1 MGMPQNKGVM
11 MQVDP
16 ASMAMQLVAIERQN
30 MDKLLKKQMDSIKG
44 QQSAIST
51 LTTKLSTF
59 QTMLKDLNKAS
70 NLQAQKATMSQEG
83 LMTVTSNG
91 KASSGQYNFFVE
103 QLAQSHQVGL
113 SLNSET
119 TPLPTDGVF
128 SLTVK
133 GKSVD
138 IDLASLPAG
147 ATVKDLV
154 SHINNAKD
162 NPGVKATLVRT
173 DGKVNMVLT
182 SKDSGEENAITVNY
196 SGDASSSLG
205 VAVANKTEITKAQDA
220 RLQMGGNNPLTI
232 TSASNKIENV
242 VDGLTLQLTKA
253 QKSGDAPLQVTVE
266 QDKEAVTGSLKKFV
280 DSYNEL
286 VDELAKMTSSDPKAP
301 GALSSDSG
309 VRSLKSA
316 LANSVRD
323 LPNGLSLSSLGI
335 KTDKTGKLSFSET
348 DFNKALEKDPELLG
362 KALMGDD
369 GLLKRMSNSL
379 DPYTKRDGALK
390 GRKSGLEASEKRVNE
405 RMEALDRRMNSAYK
419 RYLNQFT
426 TMNQMMQTMG
436 AL

>member
-1 MGMPQNKGVM
+1 M
-11 MQVDP
+11 MQIDP

-70 NLQAQKATMSQEG
+70 DLQAQKAVMSQEG
-83 LMTVTSNG
+83 IMTVTSNG

-113 SLNSET
+113 SLDSET
-119 TPLPTDGVF
+119 APLPADGVF

-182 SKDSGEENAITVNY
+182 SKESGEVNAITVKY
-196 SGDASSSLG
+196 SGDAGSSLG
-205 VAVANKTEITKAQDA
+205 TAVAKQSEITKAQDA
-220 RLQMGGNNPLTI
+220 KLQMGGNNPLTI

-286 VDELAKMTSSDPKAP
+286 IDELAKMTSSDPKSP

-309 VRSLKSA
+309 VRSLKSM

-369 GLLKRMSNSL
+369 GLLKRMSDSL

>member
-1 MGMPQNKGVM
+1 M
-11 MQVDP
+11 MQIDP

-51 LTTKLSTF
+51 LTTKLSSF

-91 KASSGQYNFFVE
+91 KASSGQYNFFVK

-113 SLNSET
+113 SLDSET
-119 TPLPTDGVF
+119 APLPADGVF

-182 SKDSGEENAITVNY
+182 SKESGKENAITVSY
-196 SGDASSSLG
+196 SGDLNSSLG
-205 VAVANKTEITKAQDA
+205 IAVTNKSEITKAQDA
-220 RLQMGGNNPLTI
+220 ELQMGGNNPLTI

-335 KTDKTGKLSFSET
+335 KTDKTGKLSFNET

-369 GLLKRMSNSL
+369 GLLKRMSDSL

-436 AL
+436 NL

>member
-1 MGMPQNKGVM
+1 

-30 MDKLLKKQMDSIKG
+30 MDKLLKKQLDSVKG

-51 LTTKLSTF
+51 LNTKLSSF
-59 QTMLKDLNKAS
+59 QTMLKDLNKAT
-70 NLQAQKATMSQEG
+70 NLQAQKATMSQDG

-113 SLNSET
+113 KLDSDT
-119 TPLPTDGVF
+119 TPLPADGVF

-133 GKSVD
+133 GKTID
-138 IDLASLPAG
+138 IDLATLPAG
-147 ATVKDLV
+147 ATAKDLV
-154 SHINNAKD
+154 SQINNAKD

-173 DGKVNMVLT
+173 DGKISMVLT
-182 SKDSGEENAITVNY
+182 SKDSGVENAITLNY
-196 SGDASSSLG
+196 SGDATNALG
-205 VAVANKTEITKAQDA
+205 AAVAGKTDITQAQDA
-220 RLQMGGNNPLTI
+220 KLRMGGDNPLTI

-242 VDGLTLQLTKA
+242 VDGLTFQLTKA
-253 QKSGDAPLQVTVE
+253 QKAGDAPLLVTVD

-309 VRSLKSA
+309 VRSLKSM
-316 LANSVRD
+316 LSRSVRD
-323 LPNGLSLSSLGI
+323 LPNDLSLGSLGI
-335 KTDKTGKLSFSET
+335 KTDKTGKLSFNET

-369 GLLKRMSNSL
+369 GLLKRVGDSL

-405 RMEALDRRMNSAYK
+405 RMEALDRRMDSAYK

>member
-1 MGMPQNKGVM
+1 M

-16 ASMAMQLVAIERQN
+16 ASMAMQLVTIERQN

-70 NLQAQKATMSQEG
+70 NLQAQKAAMSQEG

-113 SLNSET
+113 SLDSET
-119 TPLPTDGVF
+119 APLPADGTF

-133 GKSVD
+133 GKTLD
-138 IDLASLPAG
+138 IDLATLPAG
-147 ATVKDLV
+147 STVKDLV

-182 SKDSGEENAITVNY
+182 SKDSGEEHAITVKY
-196 SGDASSSLG
+196 SGDASSALG
-205 VAVANKTEITKAQDA
+205 SAVVNQSEITKAQDA
-220 RLQMGGNNPLTI
+220 KLQMGGNSPLTI
-232 TSASNKIENV
+232 ISASNKIENV
-242 VDGLTLQLTKA
+242 VDGLTLELTKA
-253 QKSGDAPLQVTVE
+253 QKKGDAPLLVTIV
-266 QDKEAVTGSLKKFV
+266 QDKEAVTGSLKKFT

-286 VDELAKMTSSDPKAP
+286 VDELAKMTSSDPKSP

-309 VRSLKSA
+309 VRSLKSV

-335 KTDKTGKLSFSET
+335 KTDKTGKLSFNET
-348 DFNKALEKDPELLG
+348 DFNKALEKAPELLG

-390 GRKSGLEASEKRVNE
+390 GRKSGLEASAKRVNE
-405 RMEALDRRMNSAYK
+405 RMEALDRRMDSAYK

-426 TMNQMMQTMG
+426 TMNQMLQTMG

>member
-1 MGMPQNKGVM
+1 MPQNKGVV

-113 SLNSET
+113 SLDSET
-119 TPLPTDGVF
+119 APLPADGIF

-133 GKSVD
+133 GKTLD
-138 IDLASLPAG
+138 IDLATLPAG
-147 ATVKDLV
+147 STVKDLV

-205 VAVANKTEITKAQDA
+205 TAIANKSEITKAQNA
-220 RLQMGGNNPLTI
+220 KLQMGGNNPLTI

-266 QDKEAVTGSLKKFV
+266 QDKEAVTGSLKKFT

-286 VDELAKMTSSDPKAP
+286 IDELAKMMSSDPKAP

-309 VRSLKSA
+309 VRSLKSV
-316 LANSVRD
+316 LSNSVRD

-335 KTDKTGKLSFSET
+335 KTDKTGKLSFNET

-369 GLLKRMSNSL
+369 GLLKRMSTSL

>member
-1 MGMPQNKGVM
+1 
-11 MQVDP
+11 MQIDP

-30 MDKLLKKQMDSIKG
+30 MDKLLKKQMDSIKA

-51 LTTKLSTF
+51 LTTKLSSF

-113 SLNSET
+113 SLDSET
-119 TPLPTDGVF
+119 APLPADGVF

-182 SKDSGEENAITVNY
+182 SKESGEENAITVKY
-196 SGDASSSLG
+196 SGDAGSSLG
-205 VAVANKTEITKAQDA
+205 TAVAKQSEITKAQDA
-220 RLQMGGNNPLTI
+220 KLQMGGNNPLTI

-309 VRSLKSA
+309 VRSLKSM

-335 KTDKTGKLSFSET
+335 KTDKTGKLSFNET

-369 GLLKRMSNSL
+369 GLLKRMSDSL

-436 AL
+436 NL

>member
-1 MGMPQNKGVM
+1 

-113 SLNSET
+113 SLDSET
-119 TPLPTDGVF
+119 APLPADGIF

-133 GKSVD
+133 GKTLD
-138 IDLASLPAG
+138 IDLATLPAG
-147 ATVKDLV
+147 STVKDLV

-205 VAVANKTEITKAQDA
+205 TAIANKSEITKAQNA

-266 QDKEAVTGSLKKFV
+266 QDKEAVTGSLKKFT

-286 VDELAKMTSSDPKAP
+286 LDELAKMMSSDPKAP

-309 VRSLKSA
+309 VRSLKSV
-316 LANSVRD
+316 LSNSVRD

-335 KTDKTGKLSFSET
+335 KTDKTGKLSFNET

-369 GLLKRMSNSL
+369 GLLKRMSTSL

>member
-1 MGMPQNKGVM
+1 MPQNKGVV

-83 LMTVTSNG
+83 FMTVTSNG

-113 SLNSET
+113 SLDSET

-138 IDLASLPAG
+138 IDLATLPAG
-147 ATVKDLV
+147 STVKDLV

-196 SGDASSSLG
+196 SGDASSSFG

-369 GLLKRMSNSL
+369 GLLKRMSTSL

>member
-1 MGMPQNKGVM
+1 

-113 SLNSET
+113 SLDSET
-119 TPLPTDGVF
+119 APLPADGIF

-133 GKSVD
+133 GKTLD
-138 IDLASLPAG
+138 IDLATLPAG

-182 SKDSGEENAITVNY
+182 SKDSGEENAITLNY

-205 VAVANKTEITKAQDA
+205 TAIANKSEITKAQNA
-220 RLQMGGNNPLTI
+220 KLQMGGNNPLTI

-266 QDKEAVTGSLKKFV
+266 QDKEAVTGSLKKFT

-286 VDELAKMTSSDPKAP
+286 IDELAKMMSSDPKAP

-309 VRSLKSA
+309 VRSLKSV
-316 LANSVRD
+316 LSNSVRD

-335 KTDKTGKLSFSET
+335 KTDKTGKLSFNET

-369 GLLKRMSNSL
+369 GLLKRMSTSL

>member
-1 MGMPQNKGVM
+1 
-11 MQVDP
+11 MQIDP
-16 ASMAMQLVAIERQN
+16 ASMAMKLVATDRQN

-113 SLNSET
+113 SLDSET
-119 TPLPTDGVF
+119 APLPADGIF

-133 GKSVD
+133 GKTLD
-138 IDLASLPAG
+138 IDLTTLPAG
-147 ATVKDLV
+147 STVKALV

-196 SGDASSSLG
+196 SGDASSALG
-205 VAVANKTEITKAQDA
+205 TAVTNKSEITKAQNA

-266 QDKEAVTGSLKKFV
+266 QDKEAVTGSLKKFT

-309 VRSLKSA
+309 VRSLKSV
-316 LANSVRD
+316 LTNSVRD
-323 LPNGLSLSSLGI
+323 LPNGLSLSGLGI
-335 KTDKTGKLSFSET
+335 KTDKSGKLSFSQT

-390 GRKSGLEASEKRVNE
+390 GRKSSLEAGEKRVNE
-405 RMEALDRRMNSAYK
+405 RMDALDRRMNSAYK

-426 TMNQMMQTMG
+426 TMNKMMQTMG
-436 AL
+436 SL

>member
-1 MGMPQNKGVM
+1 

>member
-1 MGMPQNKGVM
+1 M

-51 LTTKLSTF
+51 LTTKLSSF

-70 NLQAQKATMSQEG
+70 NLQAQKAVMSQEG
-83 LMTVTSNG
+83 IMTVTSNG

-113 SLNSET
+113 SLDSET
-119 TPLPTDGVF
+119 TPLPADGVF

-138 IDLASLPAG
+138 IDLATLPAG
-147 ATVKDLV
+147 STVKDLV

-205 VAVANKTEITKAQDA
+205 TAVVNKSEITKAQDA

-286 VDELAKMTSSDPKAP
+286 IDELAKMTSSDPKAP

-369 GLLKRMSNSL
+369 GLLKRMSDSL

-436 AL
+436 NL

>member
-1 MGMPQNKGVM
+1 M

-51 LTTKLSTF
+51 LTTKLSSF

-70 NLQAQKATMSQEG
+70 NLQAQKAVMSQEG
-83 LMTVTSNG
+83 IMTVTSNG

-113 SLNSET
+113 SLDSET
-119 TPLPTDGVF
+119 TPLPADGVF

-138 IDLASLPAG
+138 IDLATLPAG
-147 ATVKDLV
+147 STVKDLV

-182 SKDSGEENAITVNY
+182 SKESGEENAITVNY

-205 VAVANKTEITKAQDA
+205 TAVANKSEITKAQDA

-286 VDELAKMTSSDPKAP
+286 IDELAKMTSSDPKAP

-309 VRSLKSA
+309 VRSLKSV

-369 GLLKRMSNSL
+369 GLLKRMSDSL

>member
-1 MGMPQNKGVM
+1 
-11 MQVDP
+11 MQIDP
-16 ASMAMQLVAIERQN
+16 AATAMQLVAIERKN
-30 MDKLLKKQMDSIKG
+30 MDALLKKQMDGIKG
-44 QQSAIST
+44 QQSALST
-51 LTTKLSTF
+51 LNTKLSTF

-70 NLQAQKATMSQEG
+70 NLQAQKATMSQDG
-83 LMTVTSNG
+83 VMTVTSNG

-113 SLNSET
+113 SLDSEAA
-119 TPLPTDGVF
+119 PLPADGVF

-133 GKSVD
+133 GKTID
-138 IDLASLPAG
+138 IDLATLPAG
-147 ATVKDLV
+147 STVKDLV
-154 SHINNAKD
+154 SKINDAKD

-182 SKDSGEENAITVNY
+182 SKDSGLENAISVNY
-196 SGDASSSLG
+196 SGDATNSLG
-205 VAVANKTEITKAQDA
+205 AAISGKTDITKAQDA
-220 RLQMGGNNPLTI
+220 RLRMGGDNPLTI

-253 QKSGDAPLQVTVE
+253 QKSGDAPLLVNIE

-280 DSYNEL
+280 ESYNEL

-309 VRSLKSA
+309 VRSLKSV
-316 LANSVRD
+316 LSNSVRD

-335 KTDKTGKLSFSET
+335 KTDKAGKLSFSET
-348 DFNKALEKDPELLG
+348 DFNKALDKDPELLG
-362 KALMGDD
+362 KALLGDD
-369 GLLKRMSNSL
+369 GLLKRMSDSL

-390 GRKSGLEASEKRVNE
+390 GRKTGLEASEKRVKE
-405 RMEALDRRMNSAYK
+405 RMDALDRRMDSAYK
-419 RYLNQFT
+419 RYLNQFS
-426 TMNQMMQTMG
+426 TMNQMLQTMG

>member
-1 MGMPQNKGVM
+1 

-182 SKDSGEENAITVNY
+182 SKDSGEENAITMNY

-286 VDELAKMTSSDPKAP
+286 IDELAKMTSSDPKAP

>member
-1 MGMPQNKGVM
+1 
-11 MQVDP
+11 MQIDP
-16 ASMAMQLVAIERQN
+16 AATAMQLVAIERKN
-30 MDKLLKKQMDSIKG
+30 MDSLLKKQMDGIKG
-44 QQSAIST
+44 QQSALST
-51 LTTKLSTF
+51 LNTKLSTF

-83 LMTVTSNG
+83 VMTVTSNG

-113 SLNSET
+113 SLDSET
-119 TPLPTDGVF
+119 APLPADGVF

-133 GKSVD
+133 GKTID
-138 IDLASLPAG
+138 IDLATLPAG
-147 ATVKDLV
+147 STVKDLV
-154 SHINNAKD
+154 SKINDAKD

-173 DGKVNMVLT
+173 DGKVNMVLS
-182 SKDSGEENAITVNY
+182 SKDSGLENAISVNY
-196 SGDASSSLG
+196 SGDATNSLG
-205 VAVANKTEITKAQDA
+205 AAISGKTDITKAQDA
-220 RLQMGGNNPLTI
+220 RLRMGGDNPLTI

-253 QKSGDAPLQVTVE
+253 QKSGDAPLLVNIE

-309 VRSLKSA
+309 VRSLKSV
-316 LANSVRD
+316 LSNSVRD

-335 KTDKTGKLSFSET
+335 KTDKAGKLSFSET
-348 DFNKALEKDPELLG
+348 DFNKALDKNPELLG
-362 KALMGDD
+362 KALLGDD
-369 GLLKRMSNSL
+369 GLLKRMSDSL

-390 GRKSGLEASEKRVNE
+390 GRKTGLEASEKRVKE
-405 RMEALDRRMNSAYK
+405 RMDALDRRMDSAYK
-419 RYLNQFT
+419 RYLNQFS
-426 TMNQMMQTMG
+426 TMNQMLQTMG

>member
-1 MGMPQNKGVM
+1 
-11 MQVDP
+11 MQIDP

-51 LTTKLSTF
+51 LTTKLSSF

-70 NLQAQKATMSQEG
+70 NLQAQKAVMSQEG
-83 LMTVTSNG
+83 IMTVTSNG
-91 KASSGQYNFFVE
+91 KASSGQYNFFVK

-113 SLNSET
+113 SLDSET
-119 TPLPTDGVF
+119 TPLPADGVF

-133 GKSVD
+133 DKSVD

-147 ATVKDLV
+147 ATMKDLV

-182 SKDSGEENAITVNY
+182 SKDSGKENAITVKY

-205 VAVANKTEITKAQDA
+205 TAVAKQSEITKAQDA
-220 RLQMGGNNPLTI
+220 ELQMGGNNPLTI

-335 KTDKTGKLSFSET
+335 KTDKTGKLSFNET
-348 DFNKALEKDPELLG
+348 DFNKALEKEPELLG

-369 GLLKRMSNSL
+369 GLLKRMSDSL

-436 AL
+436 NL

>member
-1 MGMPQNKGVM
+1 M

-113 SLNSET
+113 SLDSET
-119 TPLPTDGVF
+119 APLPADGIF

-133 GKSVD
+133 GKTLD
-138 IDLASLPAG
+138 IDLATLPAG
-147 ATVKDLV
+147 STVKDLV

-182 SKDSGEENAITVNY
+182 SKDSGEENVITVNY

-205 VAVANKTEITKAQDA
+205 TAIANKSEITKAQNA
-220 RLQMGGNNPLTI
+220 KLQMGGNNPLTI

-266 QDKEAVTGSLKKFV
+266 QDKEAVTGSLKKFT

-286 VDELAKMTSSDPKAP
+286 IDELAKMMSSDPKAP

-309 VRSLKSA
+309 VRSLKSV
-316 LANSVRD
+316 LSNSVRD

>member
-1 MGMPQNKGVM
+1 
-11 MQVDP
+11 MQIDP
-16 ASMAMQLVAIERQN
+16 ASTAMQLVAIERKN
-30 MDKLLKKQMDSIKG
+30 MDALLKKQMDGIKG
-44 QQSAIST
+44 QQSALST
-51 LTTKLSTF
+51 LNTKLSTF

-70 NLQAQKATMSQEG
+70 NLQAQKATMSQDG
-83 LMTVTSNG
+83 VMTVTSNG

-103 QLAQSHQVGL
+103 QLAQSHQIGL
-113 SLNSET
+113 SLDSET
-119 TPLPTDGVF
+119 APLPADGVF

-133 GKSVD
+133 GKTID
-138 IDLASLPAG
+138 IDLATLPAG
-147 ATVKDLV
+147 STVKDLV
-154 SHINNAKD
+154 SHINDAKD

-182 SKDSGEENAITVNY
+182 SKDSGLENAIAVNY
-196 SGDASSSLG
+196 RGDASNSLG
-205 VAVANKTEITKAQDA
+205 AAISSKTDITKAQDA
-220 RLQMGGNNPLTI
+220 KLRMGGDNPLTI

-253 QKSGDAPLQVTVE
+253 QKSGDAPLLVNIE

-286 VDELAKMTSSDPKAP
+286 LDELAKMTSSDPKAP

-309 VRSLKSA
+309 VRSLKSV
-316 LANSVRD
+316 LSNSVRD

-335 KTDKTGKLSFSET
+335 KTDKAGKLSFSET

-369 GLLKRMSNSL
+369 GLLKRMSDSL

-405 RMEALDRRMNSAYK
+405 RMEALDRRMDSAYK

-426 TMNQMMQTMG
+426 TMNQMLQTMG
-436 AL
+436 SL

>member
-1 MGMPQNKGVM
+1 
-11 MQVDP
+11 MQIDP
-16 ASMAMQLVAIERQN
+16 AATAMQLVAIERKN
-30 MDKLLKKQMDSIKG
+30 MDVLLKKQMDGIKG
-44 QQSAIST
+44 QQSALST
-51 LTTKLSTF
+51 LNTKLSTF

-83 LMTVTSNG
+83 VMTVTSNG

-113 SLNSET
+113 SLDSET
-119 TPLPTDGVF
+119 APLPADGVF

-133 GKSVD
+133 GKTID
-138 IDLASLPAG
+138 IDLTTLPAG
-147 ATVKDLV
+147 STVKDLV
-154 SHINNAKD
+154 SKINDAKD

-182 SKDSGEENAITVNY
+182 SKDSGLENAISVNY
-196 SGDASSSLG
+196 SGDATNSLG
-205 VAVANKTEITKAQDA
+205 AAISGKTDITKAQDA
-220 RLQMGGNNPLTI
+220 RLRMGGDNPLTI

-253 QKSGDAPLQVTVE
+253 QKSGDAPLLVNIE

-280 DSYNEL
+280 ESYNEL

-309 VRSLKSA
+309 VRSLKSV
-316 LANSVRD
+316 LSNSVRD

-335 KTDKTGKLSFSET
+335 KTDKAGKLSFSET
-348 DFNKALEKDPELLG
+348 DFNKALDKDPELLG
-362 KALMGDD
+362 KALLGDD
-369 GLLKRMSNSL
+369 GLLKRMSDSL

-390 GRKSGLEASEKRVNE
+390 GRKTGLEASEKRIKE
-405 RMEALDRRMNSAYK
+405 RMDALDRRMDSAYK
-419 RYLNQFT
+419 RYLNQFS
-426 TMNQMMQTMG
+426 TMNQMLQTMG

>member
-1 MGMPQNKGVM
+1 

-51 LTTKLSTF
+51 LTTKLSSF

-70 NLQAQKATMSQEG
+70 NLQAQKAVMSQEG
-83 LMTVTSNG
+83 IMTVTSNG

-113 SLNSET
+113 SLDSET
-119 TPLPTDGVF
+119 TPLPADGVF

-138 IDLASLPAG
+138 IDLATLPAG
-147 ATVKDLV
+147 ATAKDLV

-182 SKDSGEENAITVNY
+182 SKDSGEENSITVNY

-205 VAVANKTEITKAQDA
+205 TAVANKSEITKAQDA

-286 VDELAKMTSSDPKAP
+286 IDELAKMTSSDPKAP

-436 AL
+436 SL

>member
-1 MGMPQNKGVM
+1 
-11 MQVDP
+11 MQIDP

-51 LTTKLSTF
+51 LTTKLSSF

-113 SLNSET
+113 SLDSET
-119 TPLPTDGVF
+119 TPLPADGVF

-182 SKDSGEENAITVNY
+182 SKESGKENAITVKY
-196 SGDASSSLG
+196 SGDAGSSLG
-205 VAVANKTEITKAQDA
+205 TAVAKQSEITKAQDA

-309 VRSLKSA
+309 VRSLKSM

-323 LPNGLSLSSLGI
+323 LPNG
-335 KTDKTGKLSFSET
+335 
-348 DFNKALEKDPELLG
+348 
-362 KALMGDD
+362 
-369 GLLKRMSNSL
+369 
-379 DPYTKRDGALK
+379 
-390 GRKSGLEASEKRVNE
+390 
-405 RMEALDRRMNSAYK
+405 
-419 RYLNQFT
+419 
-426 TMNQMMQTMG
+426 
-436 AL
+436 

>member
-1 MGMPQNKGVM
+1 
-11 MQVDP
+11 MQIDP

-51 LTTKLSTF
+51 LTTKLSSF

-70 NLQAQKATMSQEG
+70 NLQAQKAVMSQEG
-83 LMTVTSNG
+83 IMTVTSNG

-113 SLNSET
+113 SLDSET
-119 TPLPTDGVF
+119 TPLPADGVF

-205 VAVANKTEITKAQDA
+205 TAVAKQSEITKAQDA
-220 RLQMGGNNPLTI
+220 KLQMGGNNPLTI

-253 QKSGDAPLQVTVE
+253 QKSGDAFLQVTVE

-309 VRSLKSA
+309 VRSLKSM

-335 KTDKTGKLSFSET
+335 KTDKTGKLSFNET

-369 GLLKRMSNSL
+369 GLLKRMSDSL

-436 AL
+436 SL

>member
-1 MGMPQNKGVM
+1 
-11 MQVDP
+11 MQIDP

-51 LTTKLSTF
+51 LTTKLSSF

-113 SLNSET
+113 SLDSET
-119 TPLPTDGVF
+119 APLPADGVF

-182 SKDSGEENAITVNY
+182 SKESGEVNAITVKY
-196 SGDASSSLG
+196 SGDAGSSLG
-205 VAVANKTEITKAQDA
+205 TAVAKQSEITKAQDA
-220 RLQMGGNNPLTI
+220 KLQMGGNNPLTI

-309 VRSLKSA
+309 VRSLKSM

-335 KTDKTGKLSFSET
+335 KTDKTGKLSFNET

-369 GLLKRMSNSL
+369 GLLKRMSDSL

-436 AL
+436 NL

>member
-1 MGMPQNKGVM
+1 
-11 MQVDP
+11 MQIDP
-16 ASMAMQLVAIERQN
+16 ASMAMKLVATDRQN

-113 SLNSET
+113 SLDSET
-119 TPLPTDGVF
+119 APLPADGIF

-133 GKSVD
+133 GKTLD
-138 IDLASLPAG
+138 IDLATLPAG
-147 ATVKDLV
+147 STVKALV

-196 SGDASSSLG
+196 SGDASSALG
-205 VAVANKTEITKAQDA
+205 TAVTNKSEITKAQNA

-266 QDKEAVTGSLKKFV
+266 QDKEAVTGSLKKFT

-309 VRSLKSA
+309 VRSLKSV
-316 LANSVRD
+316 LTNSVRD
-323 LPNGLSLSSLGI
+323 LPNGLSLSGLGI
-335 KTDKTGKLSFSET
+335 KTDKSGKLSFSQT

-390 GRKSGLEASEKRVNE
+390 GRKSSLEAGEKRVNE
-405 RMEALDRRMNSAYK
+405 RMDALDRRMNSAYK

-426 TMNQMMQTMG
+426 TMNKMMQTMG
-436 AL
+436 SL

>member
-1 MGMPQNKGVM
+1 

-83 LMTVTSNG
+83 FMTVTSNG

-113 SLNSET
+113 SLDSET
-119 TPLPTDGVF
+119 VPLPADGIF

-133 GKSVD
+133 GKALD
-138 IDLASLPAG
+138 IDLATLPAG
-147 ATVKDLV
+147 STVKDLV

-205 VAVANKTEITKAQDA
+205 TAIANKSEITKAQNA

-266 QDKEAVTGSLKKFV
+266 QDKEAVTGSLKKFT

-286 VDELAKMTSSDPKAP
+286 IDELAKMMSSDPKAP

-309 VRSLKSA
+309 VRSLKSV
-316 LANSVRD
+316 LSNSVRD

-335 KTDKTGKLSFSET
+335 KTDKTGKLSFNET

-369 GLLKRMSNSL
+369 GLLKRMSTSL

>member
-1 MGMPQNKGVM
+1 
-11 MQVDP
+11 MQIDP
-16 ASMAMQLVAIERQN
+16 ASMAKQLVTVERKN
-30 MDKLLKKQMDSIKG
+30 MDALLKKQMDSIKG

-83 LMTVTSNG
+83 LMVVTSNG

-113 SLNSET
+113 SLDSET
-119 TPLPTDGVF
+119 APLPADGIF

-133 GKSVD
+133 GKTLD
-138 IDLASLPAG
+138 IDLATLPAG
-147 ATVKDLV
+147 STVKDLV

-182 SKDSGEENAITVNY
+182 SKDSGEENAITVKY
-196 SGDASSSLG
+196 SGDASSALG
-205 VAVANKTEITKAQDA
+205 TAVVKQSEITKAQDA
-220 RLQMGGNNPLTI
+220 KLQMGGSSPLTI
-232 TSASNKIENV
+232 ISASNKIENV
-242 VDGLTLQLTKA
+242 VDGLTLELTKA
-253 QKSGDAPLQVTVE
+253 QKKGEAPLLVTIA
-266 QDKEAVTGSLKKFV
+266 QDKEAVTGSLKKFT

-286 VDELAKMTSSDPKAP
+286 VDELAKMTSSDPKSP

-309 VRSLKSA
+309 VRSLKSM

-379 DPYTKRDGALK
+379 DPFTKRDGALK
-390 GRKSGLEASEKRVNE
+390 GRKSGLEASAKRVNE
-405 RMEALDRRMNSAYK
+405 RMDALDRRMDSAYK

>member
-1 MGMPQNKGVM
+1 
-11 MQVDP
+11 MQIDP
-16 ASMAMQLVAIERQN
+16 AATAMQLVAIERKN
-30 MDKLLKKQMDSIKG
+30 MDALLKKQMDGIKG

-51 LTTKLSTF
+51 LNTKLSTF

-70 NLQAQKATMSQEG
+70 NLQAQKATMSQDG
-83 LMTVTSNG
+83 VMTVTSNG

-113 SLNSET
+113 SLDSET
-119 TPLPTDGVF
+119 APLPADGVF

-133 GKSVD
+133 GKTID
-138 IDLASLPAG
+138 IDLATLPAG
-147 ATVKDLV
+147 STVKDLV
-154 SHINNAKD
+154 SKINDAKD

-182 SKDSGEENAITVNY
+182 SKDSGLENAISVNY
-196 SGDASSSLG
+196 SGDATNSLG
-205 VAVANKTEITKAQDA
+205 AAISSKTDITKAQDA
-220 RLQMGGNNPLTI
+220 RLRMGGDNPLTI

-253 QKSGDAPLQVTVE
+253 QKSGDAPLLVNIE

-309 VRSLKSA
+309 VRSLKSV
-316 LANSVRD
+316 LSNSVRD

-335 KTDKTGKLSFSET
+335 KTDKAGKLSFSET
-348 DFNKALEKDPELLG
+348 DFNKALDKDPELLG
-362 KALMGDD
+362 KALLGDD
-369 GLLKRMSNSL
+369 GLLKRMSDSL

-390 GRKSGLEASEKRVNE
+390 GRKTGLEASEKRIKE
-405 RMEALDRRMNSAYK
+405 RMDALDRRMDSAYK
-419 RYLNQFT
+419 RYLNQFS
-426 TMNQMMQTMG
+426 TMNQMLQTMG

>member
-1 MGMPQNKGVM
+1 

-51 LTTKLSTF
+51 LTTKLSSF

-70 NLQAQKATMSQEG
+70 NLQAQKAVMSQEG
-83 LMTVTSNG
+83 IMTVTSNG

-113 SLNSET
+113 SLDSET
-119 TPLPTDGVF
+119 APLPADGVF

-138 IDLASLPAG
+138 IDLATLPAG
-147 ATVKDLV
+147 STVKDLV

-205 VAVANKTEITKAQDA
+205 TAVANKSDITKAQDA

-335 KTDKTGKLSFSET
+335 KTDKTGKLSFNET

-369 GLLKRMSNSL
+369 GLLKRMSDSL

-436 AL
+436 NL

>member
-1 MGMPQNKGVM
+1 
-11 MQVDP
+11 MQIDP
-16 ASMAMQLVAIERQN
+16 AATAMQLVAIERKN
-30 MDKLLKKQMDSIKG
+30 MDALLKKQMDGIKG

-51 LTTKLSTF
+51 LNTKLSTF

-70 NLQAQKATMSQEG
+70 NLQAQKATMSQDG
-83 LMTVTSNG
+83 VMTVTSNG

-113 SLNSET
+113 SLDSET
-119 TPLPTDGVF
+119 APLPADGVF

-133 GKSVD
+133 GKTID
-138 IDLASLPAG
+138 IDLATLSAG
-147 ATVKDLV
+147 STVKDLV
-154 SHINNAKD
+154 SKINDAKD

-182 SKDSGEENAITVNY
+182 SKDSGLENAISVNY
-196 SGDASSSLG
+196 SGDATNSLG
-205 VAVANKTEITKAQDA
+205 AAISGKTDITKAQDA
-220 RLQMGGNNPLTI
+220 RLRMGGDNPLTI

-253 QKSGDAPLQVTVE
+253 QKSGDAPLLVNIE

-280 DSYNEL
+280 ESYNEL

-309 VRSLKSA
+309 VRSLKSV
-316 LANSVRD
+316 LSNSVRD

-335 KTDKTGKLSFSET
+335 KTDKAGKLSFSET
-348 DFNKALEKDPELLG
+348 DFNKALDKDPELLG
-362 KALMGDD
+362 KALLGDD
-369 GLLKRMSNSL
+369 GLLKRMSDSL

-390 GRKSGLEASEKRVNE
+390 GRKTGLEASEKRIKE
-405 RMEALDRRMNSAYK
+405 RMDALDRRMDSAYK
-419 RYLNQFT
+419 RYLNQFS
-426 TMNQMMQTMG
+426 TMNQMLQTMG

>member
-1 MGMPQNKGVM
+1 

-51 LTTKLSTF
+51 LTTKLSSF

-70 NLQAQKATMSQEG
+70 NLQAQKAVMSQEG
-83 LMTVTSNG
+83 IMTVTSNG

-113 SLNSET
+113 SLDSET
-119 TPLPTDGVF
+119 TPLPADGVF

-138 IDLASLPAG
+138 IDLATLPAG
-147 ATVKDLV
+147 STVKDLV

-205 VAVANKTEITKAQDA
+205 TAVVNKSEITKAQDA

-286 VDELAKMTSSDPKAP
+286 IDELAKMTSSDPKAP

-369 GLLKRMSNSL
+369 GLLKRMSDSL

-436 AL
+436 NL

>member
-1 MGMPQNKGVM
+1 M
-11 MQVDP
+11 MQIDP

-51 LTTKLSTF
+51 LTTKLSSF

-113 SLNSET
+113 GLDSET
-119 TPLPTDGVF
+119 APLPADGVF

-162 NPGVKATLVRT
+162 NPGIKATLVRT

-286 VDELAKMTSSDPKAP
+286 VNELAKMTSSDPKAP

-309 VRSLKSA
+309 VRSLKSM

-335 KTDKTGKLSFSET
+335 KTDKTGKLSFNET

-369 GLLKRMSNSL
+369 GLLKRMSDSL

-436 AL
+436 NL

>member
-1 MGMPQNKGVM
+1 

-51 LTTKLSTF
+51 LTTKLSSF

-70 NLQAQKATMSQEG
+70 NLQAQKAVMSQEG
-83 LMTVTSNG
+83 IMTVTSNG

-113 SLNSET
+113 SLDSET
-119 TPLPTDGVF
+119 TPLPADGVF

-138 IDLASLPAG
+138 IDLATLPAG
-147 ATVKDLV
+147 STVKDLV

-205 VAVANKTEITKAQDA
+205 TAVANKSEITKAQDA

-286 VDELAKMTSSDPKAP
+286 IDELAKMTSSDPKAP

-369 GLLKRMSNSL
+369 GLLKRMSDSL

-390 GRKSGLEASEKRVNE
+390 GRKSSLEAGEKRVNE

-436 AL
+436 NL

>member
-1 MGMPQNKGVM
+1 M

-286 VDELAKMTSSDPKAP
+286 IDELAKMTSSDPKAP

-436 AL
+436 SL

>member
-1 MGMPQNKGVM
+1 

-30 MDKLLKKQMDSIKG
+30 MDKLLKKQMDSLKG
-44 QQSAIST
+44 QQSAISA
-51 LTTKLSTF
+51 LNTKLSSF

-70 NLQAQKATMSQEG
+70 NLQAQKADMSQEG
-83 LMTVTSNG
+83 IMTVTSNG
-91 KASSGQYNFFVE
+91 KASSGQYSFLVE

-113 SLNSET
+113 SLDSET
-119 TPLPTDGVF
+119 DPLPADGVF

-133 GKSVD
+133 GKTLE
-138 IDLASLPAG
+138 INLATFAPGS
-147 ATVKDLV
+147 TVKDLV
-154 SHINNAKD
+154 SHINGAMD

-182 SKDSGEENAITVNY
+182 SKDSGVENAITLNY
-196 SGDASSSLG
+196 SGDASDALG
-205 VAVANKTEITKAQDA
+205 SAVANPREITKAQDA
-220 RLQMGGNNPLTI
+220 ILKMGGNDPLTI

-253 QKSGDAPLQVTVE
+253 QKGDDAPLLVTVA
-266 QDKEAVTGSLKKFV
+266 QDQEAVTGSLKKFV

-286 VDELAKMTSSDPKAP
+286 IDELAKMTSSDPKSP

-309 VRSLKSA
+309 VRSLKSM
-316 LANSVRD
+316 LSNSVRD

-335 KTDKTGKLSFSET
+335 KTDKTGKLSFNET

-369 GLLKRMSNSL
+369 GLLKRMSDSL

-390 GRKSGLEASEKRVNE
+390 GRKSGLEAGEKRVNE
-405 RMEALDRRMNSAYK
+405 RMEALDRRMDSAYK

-426 TMNQMMQTMG
+426 IMNQMMQTMG
-436 AL
+436 SL